1 VIDGGRR
8 PGRPI
13 VLYVDQGFDH
23 SPIAGAL
30 EDELDA
36 RLGAAAK
43 PTDAHEV
50 VAIVTGVVPVG
61 IEDAE
66 RHPALRSVVTCSIG
80 TDHIDV
86 DGLAARGIAV
96 RNTPTYCTDEV
107 ADHALACVL
116 AGLRGLVRLDAAV
129 RAGRWDYAAAGLLR
143 RVDSACLGIVGHGR
157 IGRSLAAKA
166 SALGM
171 TVLAYD
177 PYVEEAPHAELV
189 GLDELLGRA
198 DAVSLHMPGN
208 AGMAPVLGAPELDR
222 LRPHAIL
229 VNLSRPALV
238 DLDAMLAR
246 LADGRL
252 AGAFWDVWPEEPA
265 DPADP
270 RLSTPGLIVSP
281 HAAWYSAEAETAN
294 YAEAI
299 EALRDTVLS

>member
-1 VIDGGRR
+1 MIGGGRR

-23 SPIAGAL
+23 SPIATAL

-36 RLGAAAK
+36 RLGGTAEPK
-43 PTDAHEV
+43 DAPEV
-50 VAIVTGVVPVG
+50 VAIVTGAVPVRVG
-61 IEDAE
+61 DVE
-66 RHPALRSVVTCSIG
+66 RYPALRSVVTCSIG

-116 AGLRGLVRLDAAV
+116 AGLRGLLPLDAAV

-166 SALGM
+166 GALGM
-171 TVLAYD
+171 TVLAHD
-177 PYVEEAPHAELV
+177 PYVDDASNAELV

-198 DAVSLHMPGN
+198 DAVSFHMPGTP
-208 AGMAPVLGAPELDR
+208 GMAPVLGAPQLDR

-246 LADGRL
+246 LNDGRL

-270 RLSTPGLIVSP
+270 RLATPGLVVSP
-281 HAAWYSAEAETAN
+281 HAAWYSAEAEAAN
-294 YAEAI
+294 YKEAVA
-299 EALRDTVLS
+299 ALREMLLS